1 MDYTKQTNSVLKTLD
16 ATQSM
21 NSILLTKEFIEHA
34 GRKGMKWYQNVFT
47 SGSKSINSTREAARS
62 INTYK
67 GNKRKQ
73 KTLIKTRKKVST
85 MSNKELQDEINRMN
99 LEQSYKNLV
108 ERQSD
113 EVRKS
118 SYEYVD
124 QVLSVAGSVTAVA
137 ATAVGLYAAVKGIE
151 TSNSKKKNEG

>member
-21 NSILLTKEFIEHA
+21 NSILLTKEFIEHT

-85 MSNKELQDEINRMN
+85 MSNKELQDEINRMKLRTDSN
-99 LEQSYKNLV
+99 CCEVSPFNV
-108 ERQSD
+108 EIRLAVSVKFASIVPAIMEN
-113 EVRKS
+113 EVSTVFCSAMKS
-118 SYEYVD
+118 CVR
-124 QVLSVAGSVTAVA
+124 T
-137 ATAVGLYAAVKGIE
+137 
-151 TSNSKKKNEG
+151 